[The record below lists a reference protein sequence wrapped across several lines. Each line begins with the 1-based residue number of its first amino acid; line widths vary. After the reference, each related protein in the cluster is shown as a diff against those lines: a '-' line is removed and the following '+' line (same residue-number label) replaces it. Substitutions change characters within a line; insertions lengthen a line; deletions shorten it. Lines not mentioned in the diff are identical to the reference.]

1 MAVVSRPPANFDH
14 VPAGE
19 YVPTADE
26 RVVMHG
32 VSWEAFESIVAVRGE
47 RARPRF
53 AYLAG
58 ALEIMSPSRTHEIM
72 RRRFAAVVDA
82 YLHATRVPFESAGSW
97 LIKRAPEEAGL
108 EPDECYIFG
117 DFSKD
122 RPDLAIEV
130 VWTSGGVD
138 KLEIYRR
145 LGIPEVWMWIKGAI
159 RVFVI
164 EVGRYVER
172 SQSACVPSFDFNVVL
187 ELMELPSLGD
197 VLDELA
203 RRFPRVG

>member
-1 MAVVSRPPANFDH
+1 MSRPAANLDD
-14 VPAGE
+14 VPPGE

-32 VSWEAFESIVAVRGE
+32 VSWEAFESIVAVRRG

-72 RRRFAAVVDA
+72 RKRFAAVIEA
-82 YLHATRVPFESAGSW
+82 YLHARRIPFEGAGSW
-97 LIKRAPEEAGL
+97 LIKQAPEEAGL
-108 EPDECYIFG
+108 QPDECYIFG

-164 EVGRYVER
+164 DGGGFVER
-172 SQSACVPSFDFNVVL
+172 NQSACVPSFDFAVVL
-187 ELMELPSLGD
+187 ELMDLPSLGD

-203 RRFPRVG
+203 RRFPRVP